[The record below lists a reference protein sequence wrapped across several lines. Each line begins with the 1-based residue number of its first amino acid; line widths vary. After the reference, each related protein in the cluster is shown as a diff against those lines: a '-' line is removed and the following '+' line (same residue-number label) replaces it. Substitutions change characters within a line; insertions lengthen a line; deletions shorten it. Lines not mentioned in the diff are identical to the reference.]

1 MKLCVLTILAFLSLP
16 IMAQKQV
23 SVIDDDSRQPVANA
37 IIADSIEEIAQT
49 STQGIAVVPRRKGK
63 IIFVHKNY
71 DRLTLDYDS
80 IPAVVKMHRRE
91 YMLDEVEVLAKKG
104 MTIHFDLGLNK
115 VDMAE
120 AKYKASGGN
129 PMSGLS
135 DLLFNRKERKRR
147 KHREK
152 LKKILD
158 RL

>member
-1 MKLCVLTILAFLSLP
+1 M
-16 IMAQKQV
+16 
-23 SVIDDDSRQPVANA
+23 
-37 IIADSIEEIAQT
+37 
-49 STQGIAVVPRRKGK
+49 
-63 IIFVHKNY
+63 
-71 DRLTLDYDS
+71 
-80 IPAVVKMHRRE
+80 KMHRRE

-115 VDMAE
+115 VDMAD